1 MKKALILILI
11 ALCALSSLAAAR
23 EFITLAMS
31 SSYNTASNNFG
42 LGFFSQYQLGASI
55 TDRTSVGFG
64 TYVDCDFALIPLAKD
79 PNYTTF
85 LSVGIGPSVSTEI
98 SDITTFTAILGPQ
111 VDCSTAKSDAWGYPD
126 RIGFGVGT
134 TLALSLIP
142 RSEKQ
147 SKVQIGFTTG
157 LNGFMTFL
165 EDTNKP
171 TFGARLFFGFSVLQ
185 PFFGVYYPDIYDAV
199 IDSAYRYN

>member
-11 ALCALSSLAAAR
+11 VLCALSSLSAAR

-55 TDRTSVGFG
+55 TDKTSIGFG
-64 TYVDCDFALIPLAKD
+64 TYVDCDFALLPLAKD
-79 PNYTTF
+79 PNYITF
-85 LSVGIGPSVSTEI
+85 LSVGIGPSASTEI

-111 VDCSTAKSDAWGYPD
+111 VDCNTAKSDFYYPD

-142 RSEKQ
+142 KSERQ

-165 EDTNKP
+165 EDTKTP
-171 TFGARLFFGFSVLQ
+171 TFGARLFFGFSVIQ

-199 IDSAYRYN
+199 IDSAYRY